1 MHHQQCYLHK
11 AIYSVLR
18 QSYCHWYKSMSGHY
32 TDRSNALLS
41 WLDVHY
47 LVLPGW
53 SIRFS
58 VAELLLRHSR
68 AGLCS
73 AVLTVTGVLLMMMLM
88 IGVLCCVPINRSS
101 WSSPKRW
108 PPEVK
113 TYQWGPFLAQTC
125 TRTHA
130 PTHARAHTH
139 THSMSVCIL
148 AFADQNHISVGI
160 SSDTWHIIS
169 MCEHTLLD
177 LSQRNIS
184 RWCWNAKKDR
194 ESKNRFS
201 KQERAPDINSQGIK
215 DLKIRQQGSEWTLCP
230 FIDDMLDCSST
241 VHNSG

>member
-139 THSMSVCIL
+139 TQYVCLYSGICRSKSHLGWHFIWYL
-148 AFADQNHISVGI
+148 AYNINVWAYTFRSQPE
-160 SSDTWHIIS
+160 
-169 MCEHTLLD
+169 EH
-177 LSQRNIS
+177 
-184 RWCWNAKKDR
+184 
-194 ESKNRFS
+194 
-201 KQERAPDINSQGIK
+201 
-215 DLKIRQQGSEWTLCP
+215 
-230 FIDDMLDCSST
+230 
-241 VHNSG
+241 